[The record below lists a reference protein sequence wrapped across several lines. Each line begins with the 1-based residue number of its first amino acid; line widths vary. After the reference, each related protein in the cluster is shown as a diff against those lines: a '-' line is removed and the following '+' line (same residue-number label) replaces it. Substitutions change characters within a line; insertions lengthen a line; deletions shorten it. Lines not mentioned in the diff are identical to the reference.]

1 MKIRNLLLI
10 GFIGLF
16 AAACSNNAGNFT
28 GKSKLKT
35 KQDSASYAL
44 GSNVANSLS
53 SRSGVENLNYT
64 AFINGMKDVFE
75 DKELKIEKGTQNTVI
90 QNYLSGLREKRNQKN
105 LKEGQ
110 EFLKKNKKKEGVK
123 TTESGLQYKVIE
135 EGKGD
140 SPGEY
145 DTVKVHYTGTNIDD
159 EVFDSSKKRG
169 KPVEFPVD
177 RVIPGWT
184 EGLQL
189 MKEGA
194 KYKFFIPAELA
205 YGKRAP
211 RGSDIEPNETLIFEV
226 ELLEVKRGE
235 KPDESEQQKKI
246 QQMKKKMQQ

>member
-1 MKIRNLLLI
+1 M
-10 GFIGLF
+10 G
-16 AAACSNNAGNFT
+16 
-28 GKSKLKT
+28 
-35 KQDSASYAL
+35 
-44 GSNVANSLS
+44 
-53 SRSGVENLNYT
+53 
-64 AFINGMKDVFE
+64 
-75 DKELKIEKGTQNTVI
+75 
-90 QNYLSGLREKRNQKN
+90 GLREKSNQKN